1 MRTEFVKRLLFWRRQ
16 ALPGVVNPLLQTRTR
31 SRLRK
36 LGQYEVLR
44 EIGRGSMG
52 VVYLGRDVSNGR
64 DVALKT
70 MSLAAEFDP
79 NALFETKARFMREA
93 EFLEKLKHPNIV
105 DLYSAGEEQGLAYI
119 AMEYLHGVELT
130 YYTRPEELLPL
141 SVLLDIMQRAAE
153 ALAYAHRLN
162 IVHRDVKPGNIMYD
176 SETGIAKV
184 ADFGISRLT
193 NLSRTR
199 NGMVLGSPIYMS
211 PEQVQ
216 GKQIDGLSDLF
227 SLGVTFYQLACGHLP
242 FDAETDMQVMYR
254 IVQEPHPDILSFR
267 PDLPPCVCAIIN
279 RALEKDMAR
288 RYQSGDEMAR
298 DMRACREVL

>member
-1 MRTEFVKRLLFWRRQ
+1 MRVEFVKRMLFWRRP
-16 ALPGVVNPLLQTRTR
+16 ALTGVANPLLQKRVP

-52 VVYLGRDVSNGR
+52 VVYLGRDIRNGR

-70 MSLAAEFDP
+70 MSLATEFDP
-79 NALFETKARFMREA
+79 NALVDTKERFMREA
-93 EFLEKLKHPNIV
+93 EFLETLKHPNIV
-105 DLYSAGEEQGLAYI
+105 DFYSAGEEQGLAYI
-119 AMEYLHGVELT
+119 ALEYLPGVELT
-130 YYTRPEELLPL
+130 YYTHPGELLSLP
-141 SVLLDIMQRAAE
+141 VLLDIMRHAAE
-153 ALAYAHRLN
+153 ALAYAHRKN

-176 SETGIAKV
+176 SETHIVKV

-211 PEQVQ
+211 PEQVRGQ
-216 GKQIDGLSDLF
+216 QIDGQSDLF

-267 PDLPPCVCAIIN
+267 PDLPPCVRAIIN
-279 RALEKDMAR
+279 RALEKDTAQ
-288 RYQSGDEMAR
+288 RYRSGEEMVR
-298 DMRACREVL
+298 DIIACREVL